1 LIMIDVEKTSKDS
14 TPFQS
19 EWNTAHFF
27 AGGGRG
33 AVLKDLQEALADKTE
48 LVTLIGEEGSGK
60 TMLCKMLQE
69 QWDTTHKI
77 ISMPSVVE
85 SFEDVSRV
93 AAQECNMEYPV
104 DANRADAKKIFLD
117 LVESLQSKGV
127 SLLLICDEA
136 EKMYLATLERIRT
149 ILDDVNA
156 QGGGL
161 QILLAGRKS
170 LEGNLGQLALCDFNP
185 IVEKRFFLSALDEN
199 EIWSYLN
206 FCVQSYCGIEEKE
219 VFTKEAAAKIAAMSK
234 GNLHMINVCADESL
248 QSSSD
253 ETSFLVLLDHVKD
266 GDSDGAL
273 TASGSGSFSTLSF
286 SPKYVLGGGS
296 LLALLLLIFLLSGGD
311 EQKVME
317 PMIKQGT
324 DPVFTNPPKQ
334 MSKAVDKPVP
344 VTREKEVDPVLE
356 SVTEQEVKNVL
367 DVKKIETVERIE
379 GPAADLNEAKP
390 PVLKTPVVISP
401 VEIVEKNSIEPELPE
416 LTRQSKR
423 STDTTKRV
431 PIPQIISSKEK
442 QISVKAEPPP
452 PAKKAP
458 LSKASQDPVLGKF
471 VAVGEKWQAGEAD
484 SSFSIQIMSLTS
496 EQAEENLKRIVSQ
509 PEYQAVADKLVVLT
523 RPSDPLTIFV
533 FYGQYPSMAD
543 ARNARNNMPIFLRDR
558 HPYPISVRG
567 AVEKARAE

>member
-1 LIMIDVEKTSKDS
+1 MIMIDVEKTSKDS

-273 TASGSGSFSTLSF
+273 TASGSGPFSTLSF
-286 SPKYVLGGGS
+286 SPKYVLGGGF

-311 EQKVME
+311 EQKVVE
-317 PMIKQGT
+317 PIIKQGT
-324 DPVFTNPPKQ
+324 DPVFANPPKQ

-431 PIPQIISSKEK
+431 PIPRIISSKEK
-442 QISVKAEPPP
+442 QISVKAEPP